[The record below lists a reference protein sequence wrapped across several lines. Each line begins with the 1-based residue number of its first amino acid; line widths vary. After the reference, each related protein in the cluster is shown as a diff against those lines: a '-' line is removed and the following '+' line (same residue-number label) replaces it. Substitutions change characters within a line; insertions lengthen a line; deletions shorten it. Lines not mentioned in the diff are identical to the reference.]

1 VGSSFKN
8 PNSSAS
14 SAGGWADG
22 SADGW
27 ADGSADGWAGGSAD
41 GWAGGWAGGWR
52 DFAFPL
58 GRFSSLTLGTTKLS
72 LHFEHFP
79 SLPANFAGAET

>member
-8 PNSSAS
+8 PNSSAG
-14 SAGGWADG
+14 SAGGT
-22 SADGW
+22 
-27 ADGSADGWAGGSAD
+27 ADGWAGGSAD
-41 GWAGGWAGGWR
+41 GWAGGWR